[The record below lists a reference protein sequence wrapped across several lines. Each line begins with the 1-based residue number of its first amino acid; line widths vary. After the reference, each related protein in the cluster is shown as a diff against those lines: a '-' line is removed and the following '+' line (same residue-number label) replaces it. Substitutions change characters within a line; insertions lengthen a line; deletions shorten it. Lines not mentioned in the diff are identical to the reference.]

1 MTIVE
6 GIQGP
11 DYLELA
17 FVHLAHF
24 SEFVMEFLDF

>member
-1 MTIVE
+1 MTFVE

-11 DYLELA
+11 DYLEFA

-24 SEFVMEFLDF
+24 CKFVMEFLEL